1 VKNQTR
7 KKQSGFTL
15 VELMICIAVATI
27 LCAISF
33 PALGGL
39 THRSQSR
46 AAQDAMLA
54 TLNLARSTAVTHQR
68 EIVVCPSSD
77 HLTCDNDIWWQNGWI
92 AFEDTNHDGDHDAN
106 EPLLQTSQ
114 SLNGIAMV
122 TSADRKRLTYRGDGA
137 TPGSNLTFTF
147 CDARGIDGAAT
158 IVVGN
163 AGRPRQGAA
172 SHEEAALACGAV
184 NR

>member
-1 VKNQTR
+1 VKNQTQ

-15 VELMICIAVATI
+15 VELMICVAVATI

-39 THRSQSR
+39 AHSSQSR

-54 TLNLARSTAVTHQR
+54 TLNLARNTAVTRQH

-77 HLTCDNDIWWQNGWI
+77 HLTCDNDMWWQNGWI
-92 AFEDTNHDGDHDAN
+92 AFEDTNHDGEHDVN

-114 SLNGIAMV
+114 SLSGIAIA
-122 TSADRKRLTYRGDGA
+122 TSVDRKRITYRADGA

-147 CDARGIDGAAT
+147 CDARGVNSAAT

-172 SHEEAALACGAV
+172 SPEEAALACAAV

>member
-1 VKNQTR
+1 MKNQTR

-15 VELMICIAVATI
+15 VELMICIAVAAI
-27 LCAISF
+27 LCAVSF

-39 THRSQSR
+39 AHSSQSR

-54 TLNLARSTAVTHQR
+54 TLNLARNTAVTRQR

-77 HLTCDNDIWWQNGWI
+77 HVTCDNDIWWQNGWI

-114 SLNGIAMV
+114 SLTGMAIA
-122 TSADRKRLTYRGDGA
+122 TSTDRKRLTYRADGA

-147 CDARGIDGAAT
+147 CDLRGPNNATT

-172 SHEEAALACGAV
+172 SREEADLACAAI